1 MMNVTTR
8 EAKGGCVVDASGEID
23 ISDVS
28 FTLDYFY
35 DGGSA
40 PPCPAAADSTANGR
54 INIADVVFTLNY
66 LFRNG
71 PEHPLLL
78 DCNLDRAFK

>member
-1 MMNVTTR
+1 MIVECASVLRGDSN
-8 EAKGGCVVDASGEID
+8 ASGEID

-35 DGGSA
+35 NGGA
-40 PPCPAAADSTANGR
+40 EPPCPAAADSTANGR

-71 PEHPLLL
+71 PDHPLLL